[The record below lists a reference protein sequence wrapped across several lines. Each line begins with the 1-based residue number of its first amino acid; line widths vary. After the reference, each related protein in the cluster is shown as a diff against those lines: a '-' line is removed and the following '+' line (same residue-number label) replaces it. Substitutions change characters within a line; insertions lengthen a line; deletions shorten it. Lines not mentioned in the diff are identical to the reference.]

1 MSYRPPRPEDRPIA
15 QGPLAERVT
24 VVVQSDQRA
33 IRRWKNLSFFL
44 LATGISSLVFW
55 EKVKPVVDSVR
66 SDVIE
71 KWEKKLLKATKTWP
85 KAVPVSA
92 KPLPVSVPTTHTK
105 NDT

>member
-1 MSYRPPRPEDRPIA
+1 MSYRPPRPEDRPIS
-15 QGPLAERVT
+15 QRPLAERVT
-24 VVVQSDQRA
+24 VVVQTDQRA

-66 SDVIE
+66 SDVIA
-71 KWEKKLLKATKTWP
+71 KWEKKSLKATRTWP

-92 KPLPVSVPTTHTK
+92 KHLPVSVPTTNTK

>member
-1 MSYRPPRPEDRPIA
+1 
-15 QGPLAERVT
+15 
-24 VVVQSDQRA
+24 
-33 IRRWKNLSFFL
+33 LSLFL

-71 KWEKKLLKATKTWP
+71 KWEKRSLKATKTWP